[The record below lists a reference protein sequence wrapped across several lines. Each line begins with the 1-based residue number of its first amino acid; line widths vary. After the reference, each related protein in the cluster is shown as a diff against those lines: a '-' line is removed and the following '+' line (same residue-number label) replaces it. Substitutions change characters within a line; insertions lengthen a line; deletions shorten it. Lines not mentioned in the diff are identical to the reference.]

1 MLEFPEVMVQAL
13 SSLLSMHAYI
23 FQVVDTRP
31 VRSQLLFTVLMLF
44 LICELHGFKV
54 AEVQVEIHGRV

>member
-1 MLEFPEVMVQAL
+1 MQEFLEVMVQAL
-13 SSLLSMHAYI
+13 SPLLSMRVF

>member
-1 MLEFPEVMVQAL
+1 
-13 SSLLSMHAYI
+13 
-23 FQVVDTRP
+23 VVDTRP